1 MIHAIITN
9 NFDSIKSMC
18 AIGDGSNAARAIFI
32 NSDSDSDDDGPD
44 DSGALPSLGENV
56 RFYRNERPFPGGV
69 TIEEF
74 FTTWSKDYSRLER
87 THNYVQ
93 WVFPCSTASSFNS
106 HAVPLSTE
114 EMAVFKEDTVIRAR
128 LVRSFK
134 IILEFLGFE
143 LHEGTTIVRGGWSN
157 GLRNVTTNPH
167 NLLRITRILQCLRE
181 TGMVEWQRRF
191 MTALLAASAAGNFP
205 TNSVAIW
212 KNQLAVDDVHPD
224 DGAVMRIEARTERC
238 VVLSAGMAYLLHSIA
253 LLTSN

>member
-1 MIHAIITN
+1 M
-9 NFDSIKSMC
+9 
-18 AIGDGSNAARAIFI
+18 
-32 NSDSDSDDDGPD
+32 
-44 DSGALPSLGENV
+44 
-56 RFYRNERPFPGGV
+56 

-143 LHEGTTIVRGGWSN
+143 LHEGTTIVRGDIFLKW
-157 GLRNVTTNPH
+157 
-167 NLLRITRILQCLRE
+167 
-181 TGMVEWQRRF
+181 
-191 MTALLAASAAGNFP
+191 
-205 TNSVAIW
+205 
-212 KNQLAVDDVHPD
+212 
-224 DGAVMRIEARTERC
+224 
-238 VVLSAGMAYLLHSIA
+238 
-253 LLTSN
+253 